1 MKNLYIVRHAKSSWK
16 EAGRTD
22 FERSL
27 NTRGLHN
34 APFMGR
40 LLAEQNVKPD
50 IILSSPA
57 KRAITTARL
66 FSDSLGYPL
75 ENIVEE
81 ESIYEAGI
89 NSLVKVIN
97 GIPDK
102 YNIAMIFGH
111 NPGLTIVTNYMCDK
125 YIDNIPT
132 CGIVKIELNVD
143 SWNDVADECG
153 KIISFDYPKRHLG
166 PQEE

>member
-1 MKNLYIVRHAKSSWK
+1 MKILYIVRHAKSSWK

-27 NTRGLHN
+27 NRRGMHN
-34 APFMGR
+34 APFMGN

-66 FSDSLGYPL
+66 ISDSLGYSTD
-75 ENIVEE
+75 NIQEE

-89 NSLVKVIN
+89 GLLVKIIN
-97 GIPDK
+97 NISDTN
-102 YNIAMIFGH
+102 NIAMIFGH
-111 NPGLTIVTNYMCDK
+111 NPGLTMVTNYMCDK

-153 KIISFDYPKRHLG
+153 EIISFDYPKKYLSN
-166 PQEE
+166 E